1 LKAYCKRVNIPF
13 KIFLLL
19 GNAPGH
25 LLHISDID
33 ENIKVMFLPP
43 NTTYLSQP
51 MDQGVAATFL
61 LSLED
66 IYPSS

>member
-1 LKAYCKRVNIPF
+1 VNIPF

-19 GNAPGH
+19 VNAPGH
-25 LLHISDID
+25 LPHISDID
-33 ENIKVMFLPP
+33 ENIKVIFLPP
-43 NTTYLSQP
+43 NTAYLIEP

-66 IYPSS
+66 SHPTS